1 MKDFHDLWAI
11 PKMVPI
17 DADAL
22 DAAIAATFARRST
35 EVPANRPLGLSEDL
49 AADPAARRRWLAY
62 SASLELTGVDFG
74 EVLDDAWNL
83 LGPSCERLHNRA
95 CVQHVAPFKPVTLQL
110 SRLLLRTLNGLPSR
124 VAPAIFG
131 LLGR

>member
-1 MKDFHDLWAI
+1 MDQPSIRAYPPASVIAEKFQAIVALGLANGRMKDFHDLWAI

-35 EVPANRPLGLSEDL
+35 AVPANRPLGLSEDM

-62 SASLELTGVDFG
+62 SESLELHGVDSG
-74 EVLDDAWNL
+74 EVLEEI
-83 LGPSCERLHNRA
+83 GRESCRGKR
-95 CVQHVAPFKPVTLQL
+95 
-110 SRLLLRTLNGLPSR
+110 
-124 VAPAIFG
+124 
-131 LLGR
+131 GRYGK

>member
-35 EVPANRPLGLSEDL
+35 EVPANRPLGLSEDM

-62 SASLELTGVDFG
+62 SASLELTGVAFG
-74 EVLDDAWNL
+74 AVLDDAWNL
-83 LGPSCERLHNRA
+83 LGPFCARLKHRA
-95 CVQHVAPFKPVTLQL
+95 WVQHASPYKTHTIPIYRRMLGNINTLL
-110 SRLLLRTLNGLPSR
+110 SR
-124 VAPAIFG
+124 
-131 LLGR
+131 

>member
-1 MKDFHDLWAI
+1 MRISDWSSDVCSSDL
-11 PKMVPI
+11 
-17 DADAL
+17 ADAL

-35 EVPANRPLGLSEDL
+35 EVPANRPLGLSEDM

-83 LGPSCERLHNRA
+83 LGPSCERLNNRA
-95 CVQHVAPFKPVTLQL
+95 DRKSVV
-110 SRLLLRTLNGLPSR
+110 
-124 VAPAIFG
+124 
-131 LLGR
+131 